1 MMQATTEH
9 LSAETAQA
17 FFNALPDKIK
27 LGLQTYAAEVDYPL
41 EAVIEMAIASFLD
54 EDSMTFV
61 GCNPLA
67 GMKFEKGES

>member
-1 MMQATTEH
+1 
-9 LSAETAQA
+9 
-17 FFNALPDKIK
+17 
-27 LGLQTYAAEVDYPL
+27 
-41 EAVIEMAIASFLD
+41 MAIASFLD